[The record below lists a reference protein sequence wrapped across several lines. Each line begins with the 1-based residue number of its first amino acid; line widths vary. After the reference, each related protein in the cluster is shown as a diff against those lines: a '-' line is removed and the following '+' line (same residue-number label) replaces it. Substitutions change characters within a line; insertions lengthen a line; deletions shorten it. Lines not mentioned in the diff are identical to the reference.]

1 MSERLKF
8 QGRLAE
14 KEMEAKK
21 LKLRLEGLIESL
33 RDQLDPFEMVK
44 DLNGD
49 VIADMALEIA
59 AYRVEYLGVLDETK
73 AIKKALG
80 KG

>member
-59 AYRVEYLGVLDETK
+59 AYRVDYLGVLDEIK